1 MKLTGLISRRLGL
14 WLLALA
20 LLGLFAMVVVRAG
33 PLAPVRVT
41 VVTIGQG
48 TIRPALFGIGT
59 VEAQRS
65 YLVGPT
71 TAGRVRRVL
80 VDVGATV
87 RAGQLLAEMDP
98 VDLDERIGALAA
110 SVARANS
117 AILAAEAQQQ
127 DAGARH
133 RLAAANT
140 RRYLDLGEKK
150 FVSPSAVEIKQQEQ
164 ISAAAGID
172 VAVANL
178 AAARQEL
185 QRLQA
190 EKAGLGQQRQN
201 IRLLAPAYGV
211 ITARD
216 AEAGSTVVAGQAVIR
231 LVEPGSLW
239 VRVRLDQARSRGLAL
254 GLPAEIALRSN
265 ISQALP
271 GKVARLELVSDS
283 VTEERVVQVAFDQI
297 PGGVALG
304 ELAEVSL
311 KLPATENALLLP
323 NASIKRQG
331 EHSGVW
337 VLGDGK
343 IGFVPVK
350 LGASSLDG
358 QVQVLDGLSAGT
370 QVIVHSEK
378 ELAAGSRIKVVDSLV
393 GGGT

>member
-1 MKLTGLISRRLGL
+1 MKLNRLLSRRVGL
-14 WLLALA
+14 SLLALA
-20 LLGLFAMVVVRAG
+20 LLVLFAMVVVRVG

-41 VVTIGQG
+41 LVSTSEG

-71 TAGRVRRVL
+71 TAGRVRQVL
-80 VDVGATV
+80 VDVGETV

-98 VDLDERIGALAA
+98 VDLDERIGALGA

-117 AILAAEAQQQ
+117 TILAAEAQQQ
-127 DAGARH
+127 DAVARH

-150 FVSPSAVEIKQQEQ
+150 FVSPSAIEIKQQEQ
-164 ISAAAGID
+164 ISAEAGID
-172 VAVANL
+172 VAAANL

-190 EKAGLGQQRQN
+190 EKAGLGQQRRN
-201 IRLLAPAYGV
+201 IRLLAPADGV

-265 ISQALP
+265 IFQALP

-283 VTEERVVQVAFDQI
+283 VTEERVVQVAFDHI
-297 PGGVALG
+297 PSGVSLG

-311 KLPATENALLLP
+311 QLPATENALLLP

-331 EHSGVW
+331 EQRGVW
-337 VLGDGK
+337 VFRDGK

-350 LGASSLDG
+350 LGVSSLDG
-358 QVQVLDGLSAGT
+358 QVQVLDGLPIGA
-370 QVIVHSEK
+370 QVVVHSEK
-378 ELAAGSRIKVVDSLV
+378 ELTAGSRVKVVDSLA
-393 GGGT
+393 GGGA